1 MNDMN
6 QPKRRKL
13 KSNRLKKGKT
23 PVDWKGLFNRG
34 LRLALL
40 SGSTVLIVSAGFLT
54 VRMLF
59 DSGYFGVEQIRI
71 MNLKRLTS
79 EEIVAESDI
88 RGGDNI
94 FNLNLKMIG
103 KKIEENPWVA
113 RAEIERIFPREVVIR
128 VTEREARAIINLN
141 YLYYVDTHGEI
152 FKSVSADS
160 SLDYPII
167 TGLNRDYFLNKPK
180 KAEALLV
187 KAIGLLDI
195 LAANTV
201 FTVEEISEVHID
213 IKKGF
218 VLTTNRSG
226 VPVMLGHENFRQKLA
241 RLEKI
246 YHDIKP
252 DLASL
257 KGIDLNVADR
267 VIVKLDRKVTY
278 VRG

>member
-1 MNDMN
+1 MNDMKGH
-6 QPKRRKL
+6 KRRKL
-13 KSNRLKKGKT
+13 KGNRLKKGKT
-23 PVDWKGLFNRG
+23 PRDWKGIFHRG
-34 LRLALL
+34 LRLILFSSSA
-40 SGSTVLIVSAGFLT
+40 VLIVSGGFFA
-54 VRMLF
+54 VRMLL
-59 DSGYFGVEQIRI
+59 DSGYFGVEKIRI

-94 FNLNLKMIG
+94 FKLNLKMIG

-113 RAEIERIFPREVVIR
+113 KAEIERIFPREVVIR

-141 YLYYVDTHGEI
+141 YLYYVDTYGEI
-152 FKSVSADS
+152 FKSLSADS
-160 SLDYPII
+160 RLDYPVI
-167 TGLNRDYFLNKPK
+167 TGLNRNYFLNHPE

-195 LAANTV
+195 LASNTI
-201 FTVEEISEVHID
+201 FTVEHISEIHID
-213 IKKGF
+213 LKKGF
-218 VLTTNRSG
+218 VLTTNHSG
-226 VPVMLGHENFRQKLA
+226 VPVMLGHEKFRQKLA

-246 YHDIKP
+246 YHDIQP

-257 KGIDLNVADR
+257 MKIDLNVADR

-278 VRG
+278 VKG